1 MPQVYAILGAGD
13 RVATG
18 TFDFLMPGIIKG
30 PEGMTRETA
39 QEWRYVGGEWVHDP
53 IVPSLENEQGLVVER
68 IKREA
73 AEQIEA
79 LAWRIERA
87 EERDKIGAEGE
98 TVGEVLREREAIRR
112 ASNRAEAEVNALE
125 SIAEVQ
131 GYDWA
136 VLPEDWPANTTMTR
150 LQFMRRF
157 TDDERAAIRAARDS
171 GQSQDLLD
179 FWELLKVAT
188 SVNINDQDI
197 QLGVGMLEQVGLI
210 GTGRS
215 TEVLTV
221 QN

>member
-1 MPQVYAILGAGD
+1 MKRIFHDENGHI
-13 RVATG
+13 TG
-18 TFDFLMPGIIKG
+18 HTNDPLSTRGIPA
-30 PEGMTRETA
+30 PEGMTPADLKNYRVVDGELTTDPGPARER
-39 QEWRYVGGEWVHDP
+39 Q
-53 IVPSLENEQGLVVER
+53 VER
-68 IKREA
+68 IKADAEA
-73 AEQIEA
+73 QIEA

-112 ASNRAEAEVNALE
+112 ASNRAESEVNALD

-136 VLPEDWPANTTMTR
+136 VLADDWPANAVMTR
-150 LQFMRRF
+150 LKFMRRF
-157 TDDERAAIRAARDS
+157 TDTERAAIRAARDS

-188 SVNINDQDI
+188 SVNINDLDI
-197 QLGVGMLEQVGLI
+197 QDGVQMLEQAGLI